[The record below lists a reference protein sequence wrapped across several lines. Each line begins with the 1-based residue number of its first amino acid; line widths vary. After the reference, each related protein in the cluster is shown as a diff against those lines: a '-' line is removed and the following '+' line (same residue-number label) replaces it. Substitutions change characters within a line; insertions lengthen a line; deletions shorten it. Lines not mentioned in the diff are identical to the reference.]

1 MFLLHGPGH
10 SSEEYKVLK
19 ESSKTYAVQ
28 RPHKDNEAQSGDKK
42 IVVILSSPM
51 EESRRP
57 KSLIVMIILQKKEG
71 KKLAKKRRVKSQN

>member
-28 RPHKDNEAQSGDKK
+28 RPHKDNEAQSGGGE
-42 IVVILSSPM
+42 VW
-51 EESRRP
+51 
-57 KSLIVMIILQKKEG
+57 
-71 KKLAKKRRVKSQN
+71 